1 MHVIT
6 AQETKI
12 RTTERTIKTGGTVI
26 RHVSGFTA
34 SAAKKTRNAVKN
46 FDVQFNGRH
55 DEDDGNNNTS
65 EEKMPELQNVLAE
78 ESRALYSTM
87 SRRQKKRYNK
97 MYQKELS
104 KKQWSSNI
112 IKRNRD
118 FRGRKT
124 EKENILTANSKEIAS
139 KFVSATA
146 NTMANKT
153 VQTAAGTA
161 VKSAGTAVKSA
172 GTAVRTTA
180 GTLSGTATFG
190 VTAAVTAAVDTAKNA
205 AQAAVKVSEK
215 MQQQTAQIQAEQTQ
229 QAKHETVAAASDY
242 SVSRTG
248 ENNNLIMLLMAAVI
262 CLTVILTSLTVTMQ
276 AAVDASGGQGDNNG
290 TVCTQIV
297 EAAQNE
303 LNDADKTVGGYRYK
317 NWYGMDANWCAM
329 FVSYCADKCGF
340 IEKGIMP
347 KTASVAA
354 SKQWYINN
362 NLYHDAASG
371 YVPKAGDIII
381 FGNGMSHTG
390 IVTGYNPETKKLT
403 TIEGNSGRSSTTPYH
418 KGSHVKEHTYSITY
432 SKIAGYGTPQYPQD
446 DTAADAAG
454 QENN

>member
-1 MHVIT
+1 MRVIT
-6 AQETKI
+6 AQESKI
-12 RTTERTIKTGGTVI
+12 RTTERAIKTGGTVI

-34 SAAKKTRNAVKN
+34 SAAKKTGNAVKN

-55 DEDDGNNNTS
+55 DEENRNNNAS
-65 EEKMPELQNVLAE
+65 EEKMPELQSVLAE
-78 ESRALYSTM
+78 ESRALYGTL
-87 SRRQKKRYNK
+87 SRRQKKRYNRL
-97 MYQKELS
+97 YQKELS
-104 KKQWSSNI
+104 KKQWSSDI
-112 IKRNRD
+112 IKRNRNL
-118 FRGRKT
+118 RGNKT
-124 EKENILTANSKEIAS
+124 EKENILTVKSK
-139 KFVSATA
+139 
-146 NTMANKT
+146 TMVNKN

-161 VKSAGTAVKSA
+161 AKSA
-172 GTAVRTTA
+172 GTAVRTTSGA
-180 GTLSGTATFG
+180 LTGTATFG
-190 VTAAVTAAVDTAKNA
+190 VTAAVDTAKNA
-205 AQAAVKVSEK
+205 AQAAVKVSQK
-215 MQQQTAQIQAEQTQ
+215 MQQQTAQTQAEQTQ
-229 QAKHETVAAASDY
+229 QAKHETAAAVSDY
-242 SVSRTG
+242 SVSQAG
-248 ENNNLIMLLMAAVI
+248 ENNNLIMLLMAAII
-262 CLTVILTSLTVTMQ
+262 CITVILTSLTVTMQ

>member
-1 MHVIT
+1 MRVIT
-6 AQETKI
+6 AQESKI

-34 SAAKKTRNAVKN
+34 SAAKKTGNAVKN
-46 FDVQFNGRH
+46 FDVQFNGGY
-55 DEDDGNNNTS
+55 DEENRNNNAS
-65 EEKMPELQNVLAE
+65 EEKMPELQSVLAE
-78 ESRALYSTM
+78 ESRALYGTL

-104 KKQWSSNI
+104 KKQWSSDI
-112 IKRNRD
+112 IKRNRNL
-118 FRGRKT
+118 RGNKT
-124 EKENILTANSKEIAS
+124 EKENILTVNSKS
-139 KFVSATA
+139 MV
-146 NTMANKT
+146 NKN

-161 VKSAGTAVKSA
+161 AKSA
-172 GTAVRTTA
+172 GTAVRTTSGA
-180 GTLSGTATFG
+180 LTGTATFG
-190 VTAAVTAAVDTAKNA
+190 VTAAVTAAVDAAKNA
-205 AQAAVKVSEK
+205 AQAAVKVSQK
-215 MQQQTAQIQAEQTQ
+215 MQQQTVQTQAEQTQ
-229 QAKHETVAAASDY
+229 QAKHETAAAVSDY
-242 SVSRTG
+242 SVSQAG
-248 ENNNLIMLLMAAVI
+248 ENNNSIMLLVAAII
-262 CLTVILTSLTVTMQ
+262 CITVMLTSLTVTMQ

-446 DTAADAAG
+446 DTACG
-454 QENN
+454 RTGK

>member
-1 MHVIT
+1 MRVIT
-6 AQETKI
+6 AQESKI

-34 SAAKKTRNAVKN
+34 SAAKKTGNAVKN
-46 FDVQFNGRH
+46 FDVQFNGGY
-55 DEDDGNNNTS
+55 DEENRNNNAS
-65 EEKMPELQNVLAE
+65 EEKMPELQSVLAE
-78 ESRALYSTM
+78 ESRALYGTL
-87 SRRQKKRYNK
+87 SRRQKKRYNRL
-97 MYQKELS
+97 YQKELS
-104 KKQWSSNI
+104 KKQWSSDI
-112 IKRNRD
+112 IKRNRNL
-118 FRGRKT
+118 RENKT
-124 EKENILTANSKEIAS
+124 EKENILTVKSK
-139 KFVSATA
+139 
-146 NTMANKT
+146 TMVNKN

-161 VKSAGTAVKSA
+161 AKSA
-172 GTAVRTTA
+172 GTAVRTTSGA
-180 GTLSGTATFG
+180 LTGTATFG

-205 AQAAVKVSEK
+205 AQAAVKVSQK
-215 MQQQTAQIQAEQTQ
+215 MQQQTAQTQAEQTQ
-229 QAKHETVAAASDY
+229 QAKHETAAAVSDY
-242 SVSRTG
+242 SVSQAG
-248 ENNNLIMLLMAAVI
+248 ENNNLIMLLMAAII
-262 CLTVILTSLTVTMQ
+262 CITVMLTSLTVTMQ
-276 AAVDASGGQGDNNG
+276 AVVDASGGQGDNNG

>member
-1 MHVIT
+1 MRVIT
-6 AQETKI
+6 AQESKI

-34 SAAKKTRNAVKN
+34 SAAKKTGNAVKN
-46 FDVQFNGRH
+46 FDVQFNGGY
-55 DEDDGNNNTS
+55 DEENRNNNAS
-65 EEKMPELQNVLAE
+65 EEKMPELQSVLAE
-78 ESRALYSTM
+78 ESRALYGTL
-87 SRRQKKRYNK
+87 SRRQKKRYNR

-104 KKQWSSNI
+104 KKQWSSDI
-112 IKRNRD
+112 IKRNRNL
-118 FRGRKT
+118 RGNKT
-124 EKENILTANSKEIAS
+124 EKENILTVKSK
-139 KFVSATA
+139 
-146 NTMANKT
+146 TMVNKN

-161 VKSAGTAVKSA
+161 AKSA
-172 GTAVRTTA
+172 GTAVRTTSGA
-180 GTLSGTATFG
+180 LTGTATFG

-205 AQAAVKVSEK
+205 AQAAVKVSQK
-215 MQQQTAQIQAEQTQ
+215 MQQQTAQTQAEQTQ
-229 QAKHETVAAASDY
+229 QAKHETAAAVSDY
-242 SVSRTG
+242 SVSQAG
-248 ENNNLIMLLMAAVI
+248 ENNNLIMLLMAAII
-262 CLTVILTSLTVTMQ
+262 CITVMLTSLTVIMQ

-446 DTAADAAG
+446 DTAADAAAG

>member
-1 MHVIT
+1 MRVIT
-6 AQETKI
+6 AQESKI

-34 SAAKKTRNAVKN
+34 SAAKKTGNAVKN
-46 FDVQFNGRH
+46 FDVQFNGGY
-55 DEDDGNNNTS
+55 DEENRNNNAS
-65 EEKMPELQNVLAE
+65 EEKMPELQSVLAE
-78 ESRALYSTM
+78 ESRALYGTL

-104 KKQWSSNI
+104 KKQWSSDI
-112 IKRNRD
+112 IKRNRNL
-118 FRGRKT
+118 RGNKT
-124 EKENILTANSKEIAS
+124 EKENILTVKSK
-139 KFVSATA
+139 
-146 NTMANKT
+146 TMVNKN

-161 VKSAGTAVKSA
+161 AKSA
-172 GTAVRTTA
+172 GTAVRTTSGA
-180 GTLSGTATFG
+180 LTGTATFG

-205 AQAAVKVSEK
+205 AQAAVKVSQK
-215 MQQQTAQIQAEQTQ
+215 MQQQTAQTQAEQTQ
-229 QAKHETVAAASDY
+229 QAKHETAAAVSDY
-242 SVSRTG
+242 SVSQAG
-248 ENNNLIMLLMAAVI
+248 ENNNLITLLMAAII
-262 CLTVILTSLTVTMQ
+262 CITVMLTSLTVIMQ

>member
-1 MHVIT
+1 MRVIT
-6 AQETKI
+6 AQESKI

-34 SAAKKTRNAVKN
+34 SAAKKTGNAVKN
-46 FDVQFNGRH
+46 FDVQFNGGY
-55 DEDDGNNNTS
+55 DEENRNNNAS
-65 EEKMPELQNVLAE
+65 EEKMPELQSVLAE
-78 ESRALYSTM
+78 ESRALYGTL

-104 KKQWSSNI
+104 KKQWSSDI
-112 IKRNRD
+112 IKRNRNL
-118 FRGRKT
+118 RGNKT
-124 EKENILTANSKEIAS
+124 EKENILTVKSK
-139 KFVSATA
+139 
-146 NTMANKT
+146 TMVNKN

-161 VKSAGTAVKSA
+161 AKSA
-172 GTAVRTTA
+172 GTAVRTTSGA
-180 GTLSGTATFG
+180 LTGTATFG
-190 VTAAVTAAVDTAKNA
+190 VTAAVDTAKNA
-205 AQAAVKVSEK
+205 AQAAVKVSQK
-215 MQQQTAQIQAEQTQ
+215 MQQQTAQTQAEQTQ
-229 QAKHETVAAASDY
+229 QAKHETAAAVSDY
-242 SVSRTG
+242 SVSQAG
-248 ENNNLIMLLMAAVI
+248 ENNNLIMLLMAAII
-262 CLTVILTSLTVTMQ
+262 CITVMLTSLTVIMQ

-446 DTAADAAG
+446 DTAYRNPARWIF
-454 QENN
+454 

>member
-34 SAAKKTRNAVKN
+34 SAAKKTGNAVKN
-46 FDVQFNGRH
+46 FDVQFNGGY
-55 DEDDGNNNTS
+55 DEENRNNNAS
-65 EEKMPELQNVLAE
+65 EEKMPELQSVLAE
-78 ESRALYSTM
+78 ESRALYGTL
-87 SRRQKKRYNK
+87 SRRQKKRYNRL
-97 MYQKELS
+97 YQKELS
-104 KKQWSSNI
+104 KKQWSSDI
-112 IKRNRD
+112 IKRNRNL
-118 FRGRKT
+118 RGNKT
-124 EKENILTANSKEIAS
+124 EKENILTVKSK
-139 KFVSATA
+139 
-146 NTMANKT
+146 TMVNKN

-161 VKSAGTAVKSA
+161 AKSA
-172 GTAVRTTA
+172 GTAVRTTSGA
-180 GTLSGTATFG
+180 LTGTATFG

-205 AQAAVKVSEK
+205 AQAAVKVSQK
-215 MQQQTAQIQAEQTQ
+215 MQQQTAQTQAEQTQ
-229 QAKHETVAAASDY
+229 QAKHETAAAVSDY
-242 SVSRTG
+242 SVSQAG

-262 CLTVILTSLTVTMQ
+262 CITVMLTSLTVIMQ

>member
-1 MHVIT
+1 MRVIT
-6 AQETKI
+6 AQESKI

-34 SAAKKTRNAVKN
+34 SAAKKTGNAVKN
-46 FDVQFNGRH
+46 FDVQFNGGY
-55 DEDDGNNNTS
+55 DEENRNNNAS
-65 EEKMPELQNVLAE
+65 EEKMPELQSVLAE
-78 ESRALYSTM
+78 ESRALYGTL

-104 KKQWSSNI
+104 KKQWSSDN
-112 IKRNRD
+112 IKRNRNL
-118 FRGRKT
+118 RGNKT
-124 EKENILTANSKEIAS
+124 EKENILTVKSK
-139 KFVSATA
+139 
-146 NTMANKT
+146 TMVNKN

-161 VKSAGTAVKSA
+161 AKSA
-172 GTAVRTTA
+172 GTAVRTTSGA
-180 GTLSGTATFG
+180 LTGTATFG

-205 AQAAVKVSEK
+205 AQAAVKVSQK
-215 MQQQTAQIQAEQTQ
+215 MQQQTAQTQAEQTQ
-229 QAKHETVAAASDY
+229 QAKHETAAAVSDY
-242 SVSRTG
+242 SVSQAG
-248 ENNNLIMLLMAAVI
+248 ENNNLIMLLMAAII
-262 CLTVILTSLTVTMQ
+262 CITVMLTSLTVIMQ

-432 SKIAGYGTPQYPQD
+432 SKIAGYGTPLYPQD

>member
-1 MHVIT
+1 MRVIT
-6 AQETKI
+6 AQESKI

-34 SAAKKTRNAVKN
+34 SAAKKTGNAVKN
-46 FDVQFNGRH
+46 FDVQFNGGY
-55 DEDDGNNNTS
+55 DEENRNNNAS
-65 EEKMPELQNVLAE
+65 EEKMPELQSVLAE
-78 ESRALYSTM
+78 ESRALYGTL

-104 KKQWSSNI
+104 KKQWSSDI
-112 IKRNRD
+112 IKRNRNL
-118 FRGRKT
+118 RGNKT
-124 EKENILTANSKEIAS
+124 EKENILTVKSK
-139 KFVSATA
+139 
-146 NTMANKT
+146 TMVNKT

-161 VKSAGTAVKSA
+161 AKSA
-172 GTAVRTTA
+172 GTAVRTTSGA
-180 GTLSGTATFG
+180 LTGTATFG

-205 AQAAVKVSEK
+205 AQAAVKVSQK
-215 MQQQTAQIQAEQTQ
+215 MQQQTAQTQ
-229 QAKHETVAAASDY
+229 QAKHETAAAVSDY
-242 SVSRTG
+242 SVSQAG

-303 LNDADKTVGGYRYK
+303 LSDADKTVGGYRYK

-446 DTAADAAG
+446 DTAAGSAG

>member
-1 MHVIT
+1 MRVIT
-6 AQETKI
+6 AQESKI

-34 SAAKKTRNAVKN
+34 SAAKKTGNAVKN
-46 FDVQFNGRH
+46 FDVQFNGGY
-55 DEDDGNNNTS
+55 DEENRNNNAS
-65 EEKMPELQNVLAE
+65 EEKMPELQSVLAE
-78 ESRALYSTM
+78 ESRALYGTL

-104 KKQWSSNI
+104 KKQWSSDI
-112 IKRNRD
+112 IKRNRNL
-118 FRGRKT
+118 RGNKT
-124 EKENILTANSKEIAS
+124 EKENILTVKSK
-139 KFVSATA
+139 
-146 NTMANKT
+146 TMVNKN

-161 VKSAGTAVKSA
+161 AKSAD
-172 GTAVRTTA
+172 TAVRTTSGA
-180 GTLSGTATFG
+180 LTGTATFG

-205 AQAAVKVSEK
+205 AQAAVKVSQK
-215 MQQQTAQIQAEQTQ
+215 MQQQTAQTQAEQTQ
-229 QAKHETVAAASDY
+229 QAKHETAAAVSDY
-242 SVSRTG
+242 SVSQAG
-248 ENNNLIMLLMAAVI
+248 ENNNLIMLLMAAII
-262 CLTVILTSLTVTMQ
+262 CITVMLTSLTVIMQ

>member
-1 MHVIT
+1 MRVIT
-6 AQETKI
+6 AQESKI

-34 SAAKKTRNAVKN
+34 SAAKKTGNAVKN
-46 FDVQFNGRH
+46 FDVQFNGGY
-55 DEDDGNNNTS
+55 DEENRNNNAS
-65 EEKMPELQNVLAE
+65 EEKMPELQSVLAE
-78 ESRALYSTM
+78 ESRALYGTL

-104 KKQWSSNI
+104 KKQWSSDI
-112 IKRNRD
+112 IKRNRNL
-118 FRGRKT
+118 RGNKT
-124 EKENILTANSKEIAS
+124 EKENILTVNSKS
-139 KFVSATA
+139 MV
-146 NTMANKT
+146 NKN

-161 VKSAGTAVKSA
+161 AKSA
-172 GTAVRTTA
+172 GTAVRTTSGA
-180 GTLSGTATFG
+180 LTGTATFG
-190 VTAAVTAAVDTAKNA
+190 VTAAVTAAVDAAKNA
-205 AQAAVKVSEK
+205 AQAAVKVSQK
-215 MQQQTAQIQAEQTQ
+215 MQQQTVQTQAEQTQ
-229 QAKHETVAAASDY
+229 QAKHETAAAVSDY
-242 SVSRTG
+242 SVSQAG
-248 ENNNLIMLLMAAVI
+248 ENNNSIMLLVAAII
-262 CLTVILTSLTVTMQ
+262 CITVMLTSLTVTMQ

-354 SKQWYINN
+354 SRQWYINN

>member
-1 MHVIT
+1 MRVIT
-6 AQETKI
+6 AQESKI

-34 SAAKKTRNAVKN
+34 SAAKKTGNAVKN
-46 FDVQFNGRH
+46 FDVQFNGGY
-55 DEDDGNNNTS
+55 DEENRNNNAS
-65 EEKMPELQNVLAE
+65 EEKMPELQSVLAE
-78 ESRALYSTM
+78 ESRALYGTL

-104 KKQWSSNI
+104 KKQWSSDI
-112 IKRNRD
+112 IKRNRNL
-118 FRGRKT
+118 RGNKT
-124 EKENILTANSKEIAS
+124 EKENILTVKSK
-139 KFVSATA
+139 
-146 NTMANKT
+146 TMVNKN

-161 VKSAGTAVKSA
+161 AKSA
-172 GTAVRTTA
+172 GTAVRTTSGA
-180 GTLSGTATFG
+180 LTGTATFG

-205 AQAAVKVSEK
+205 AQAAVKVSQK
-215 MQQQTAQIQAEQTQ
+215 MQQQTAQTQAEQTQ
-229 QAKHETVAAASDY
+229 QAKHETAAAVSDY
-242 SVSRTG
+242 SVSQAG
-248 ENNNLIMLLMAAVI
+248 ENNNLIMLLMAAII
-262 CLTVILTSLTVTMQ
+262 CITVMLTSLTVTMQ

-290 TVCTQIV
+290 TVCKQIV

-446 DTAADAAG
+446 DTAAGAA
-454 QENN
+454 

>member
-1 MHVIT
+1 MRVIT
-6 AQETKI
+6 AQESKI

-34 SAAKKTRNAVKN
+34 SAAKKTGNAVKN
-46 FDVQFNGRH
+46 FDVQFNGGY
-55 DEDDGNNNTS
+55 DEENRNNNAS
-65 EEKMPELQNVLAE
+65 EEKMPELQSVLAE
-78 ESRALYSTM
+78 ESRALYGTL

-104 KKQWSSNI
+104 KKQWSSDI
-112 IKRNRD
+112 IKRNRNL
-118 FRGRKT
+118 RGNKT
-124 EKENILTANSKEIAS
+124 EKENILTVKSK
-139 KFVSATA
+139 
-146 NTMANKT
+146 TMVNKN

-161 VKSAGTAVKSA
+161 AKSA
-172 GTAVRTTA
+172 GTAVRTTSGA
-180 GTLSGTATFG
+180 LTGTATFG

-205 AQAAVKVSEK
+205 AQAAVKVSQK
-215 MQQQTAQIQAEQTQ
+215 MQQQTAQTQAEQTQ
-229 QAKHETVAAASDY
+229 QAKHETAAAVSDY
-242 SVSRTG
+242 SVSQAG
-248 ENNNLIMLLMAAVI
+248 ENNNLIMLLMAAII
-262 CLTVILTSLTVTMQ
+262 CITVMLTSLTVIMQ

-297 EAAQNE
+297 EAAQNG

>member
-1 MHVIT
+1 MRVIT
-6 AQETKI
+6 AQESKI
-12 RTTERTIKTGGTVI
+12 RTTERAIKTGGTVI

-34 SAAKKTRNAVKN
+34 SAAKKTGNAVKN
-46 FDVQFNGRH
+46 FDVQFNGGY
-55 DEDDGNNNTS
+55 DEDNGNNNAS
-65 EEKMPELQNVLAE
+65 EEKMPELQSVLAE
-78 ESRALYSTM
+78 ESRALYGTL
-87 SRRQKKRYNK
+87 SRRQKKRYNRL
-97 MYQKELS
+97 YQKELS
-104 KKQWSSNI
+104 KKQWSSDI
-112 IKRNRD
+112 IKRNRNL
-118 FRGRKT
+118 RGNKT
-124 EKENILTANSKEIAS
+124 EKENILTVKSK
-139 KFVSATA
+139 
-146 NTMANKT
+146 TMVNKN

-161 VKSAGTAVKSA
+161 AKSAD
-172 GTAVRTTA
+172 TAVRTTSGA
-180 GTLSGTATFG
+180 LTGTATFG

-205 AQAAVKVSEK
+205 AQAAVKVSQK
-215 MQQQTAQIQAEQTQ
+215 MQQQTAQTQAEQTQ
-229 QAKHETVAAASDY
+229 QAKHETAAAVSDY
-242 SVSRTG
+242 SVSQAG
-248 ENNNLIMLLMAAVI
+248 ENNNLIMLLMAAII
-262 CLTVILTSLTVTMQ
+262 CITVMLTSLTVTMQ

>member
-1 MHVIT
+1 MRVIT
-6 AQETKI
+6 AQESKI

-34 SAAKKTRNAVKN
+34 SAAKKTGNAVKN
-46 FDVQFNGRH
+46 FDVQFNGGY
-55 DEDDGNNNTS
+55 DEENRNNNAS
-65 EEKMPELQNVLAE
+65 EEKMPELQSVLAE
-78 ESRALYSTM
+78 ESRALYGTL

-104 KKQWSSNI
+104 KKQWSSDI
-112 IKRNRD
+112 IKRNRNL
-118 FRGRKT
+118 RGNKT
-124 EKENILTANSKEIAS
+124 EKENILTVKSK
-139 KFVSATA
+139 
-146 NTMANKT
+146 TMVNKN

-161 VKSAGTAVKSA
+161 AKSA
-172 GTAVRTTA
+172 GTAVRTTSGA
-180 GTLSGTATFG
+180 LTGTATFG
-190 VTAAVTAAVDTAKNA
+190 VTAAVDTAKNA
-205 AQAAVKVSEK
+205 AQAAVKVSQK

-229 QAKHETVAAASDY
+229 QAKHETAAAVSDY
-242 SVSRTG
+242 SVSQAG
-248 ENNNLIMLLMAAVI
+248 ENNNLIMLLMAAII
-262 CLTVILTSLTVTMQ
+262 CITVMLTSLTVIMQ

>member
-1 MHVIT
+1 MRVIT
-6 AQETKI
+6 AQESKI

-34 SAAKKTRNAVKN
+34 SAAKKTGNAVKN
-46 FDVQFNGRH
+46 FDVQFNGGY
-55 DEDDGNNNTS
+55 DEENRNNNAS
-65 EEKMPELQNVLAE
+65 EEKMPELQSVLAE
-78 ESRALYSTM
+78 ESRALYGTL

-104 KKQWSSNI
+104 KKQWSSDI
-112 IKRNRD
+112 IKRNRNL
-118 FRGRKT
+118 RGNKT
-124 EKENILTANSKEIAS
+124 EKENILTVKSK
-139 KFVSATA
+139 
-146 NTMANKT
+146 TMVNKN

-161 VKSAGTAVKSA
+161 AKSA
-172 GTAVRTTA
+172 GTAVRTTSGA
-180 GTLSGTATFG
+180 LSGTATFG
-190 VTAAVTAAVDTAKNA
+190 VTAAVDTAKNA
-205 AQAAVKVSEK
+205 AQAAVKVSQK
-215 MQQQTAQIQAEQTQ
+215 MQQQTAQTQAEQTQ
-229 QAKHETVAAASDY
+229 QAKHETAAAVSDY
-242 SVSRTG
+242 SVSQAG
-248 ENNNLIMLLMAAVI
+248 ENNNLIMLLMAAII
-262 CLTVILTSLTVTMQ
+262 CITVMLTSLTVIMQ

>member
-46 FDVQFNGRH
+46 FDVQFNGGY
-55 DEDDGNNNTS
+55 DEENRNNNAS
-65 EEKMPELQNVLAE
+65 EEKMPELQSVLAE
-78 ESRALYSTM
+78 ESRALYGTL
-87 SRRQKKRYNK
+87 SRRQKKRYNR

-104 KKQWSSNI
+104 KKQWTSNI
-112 IKRNRD
+112 IKRNRNL
-118 FRGRKT
+118 RGHKT
-124 EKENILTANSKEIAS
+124 EKENILTVNSK
-139 KFVSATA
+139 
-146 NTMANKT
+146 TMVNKN
-153 VQTAAGTA
+153 VQTAVGTA
-161 VKSAGTAVKSA
+161 AKSA
-172 GTAVRTTA
+172 GTAVRTTSGA
-180 GTLSGTATFG
+180 LTGTATFG

-205 AQAAVKVSEK
+205 AQAAVKVSQK
-215 MQQQTAQIQAEQTQ
+215 MQQQTVQTQAEQTQ
-229 QAKHETVAAASDY
+229 QAKHETAAAVSDY
-242 SVSRTG
+242 SVSQAG
-248 ENNNLIMLLMAAVI
+248 ENNNLIMLLMAAII
-262 CLTVILTSLTVTMQ
+262 CITVMLTSLTVIMQ

-446 DTAADAAG
+446 DTAG
-454 QENN
+454 CGRTGK

>member
-1 MHVIT
+1 MRVIT
-6 AQETKI
+6 AQESKI

-34 SAAKKTRNAVKN
+34 SAAKKTGNAVKN
-46 FDVQFNGRH
+46 FDVQFNGGY
-55 DEDDGNNNTS
+55 DEENRNNNAS
-65 EEKMPELQNVLAE
+65 EEKMPELQSVLAE
-78 ESRALYSTM
+78 ESRALYGTL

-104 KKQWSSNI
+104 KKQWSSDI
-112 IKRNRD
+112 IKRNRNL
-118 FRGRKT
+118 RGNKT
-124 EKENILTANSKEIAS
+124 EKENILTVNSK
-139 KFVSATA
+139 
-146 NTMANKT
+146 TMVNKN

-161 VKSAGTAVKSA
+161 AKSA
-172 GTAVRTTA
+172 GTAVRTTSGA
-180 GTLSGTATFG
+180 LTGTATFG
-190 VTAAVTAAVDTAKNA
+190 VTAAVTAAVDAAKNA
-205 AQAAVKVSEK
+205 AQAAVKVSQK
-215 MQQQTAQIQAEQTQ
+215 MQQQTVQTQAEQTQ
-229 QAKHETVAAASDY
+229 QAKHETAAAVSDY
-242 SVSRTG
+242 SVSQAG
-248 ENNNLIMLLMAAVI
+248 ENNNLIMLLVAAII
-262 CLTVILTSLTVTMQ
+262 CITVMLTSLTVIMQ

-446 DTAADAAG
+446 DTAAGAAG

>member
-46 FDVQFNGRH
+46 FDVQFNGGY
-55 DEDDGNNNTS
+55 DEENRNNNAS
-65 EEKMPELQNVLAE
+65 EEKMPELQSVLAE
-78 ESRALYSTM
+78 ESRALYGTL
-87 SRRQKKRYNK
+87 SRRQKKRYNR

-104 KKQWSSNI
+104 KKQWTSNI
-112 IKRNRD
+112 IKRNRNL
-118 FRGRKT
+118 RGHKT
-124 EKENILTANSKEIAS
+124 EKENILTVNSK
-139 KFVSATA
+139 
-146 NTMANKT
+146 TMVNKN
-153 VQTAAGTA
+153 VQTAVGTA
-161 VKSAGTAVKSA
+161 AKSA
-172 GTAVRTTA
+172 GTAVRTTSGA
-180 GTLSGTATFG
+180 LTGTATFG

-205 AQAAVKVSEK
+205 AQAAVKVSQK

-229 QAKHETVAAASDY
+229 QAKHETAAAVSDY
-242 SVSRTG
+242 SVSQAG
-248 ENNNLIMLLMAAVI
+248 ENNNLIMLLMAAII
-262 CLTVILTSLTVTMQ
+262 CITVMLTSLTVIMQ

-446 DTAADAAG
+446 DTAADPARWIF
-454 QENN
+454 

>member
-1 MHVIT
+1 MRVIT

-34 SAAKKTRNAVKN
+34 SAAKKTGNAVKN
-46 FDVQFNGRH
+46 FDVQFNGGY
-55 DEDDGNNNTS
+55 DEENRNNNAS
-65 EEKMPELQNVLAE
+65 EEKMPELQSVLAE
-78 ESRALYSTM
+78 ESRALYGTL

-104 KKQWSSNI
+104 KKQWSSDI
-112 IKRNRD
+112 IKRNRNL
-118 FRGRKT
+118 RGNKT
-124 EKENILTANSKEIAS
+124 EKENILTVKSK
-139 KFVSATA
+139 
-146 NTMANKT
+146 TMVNKN

-161 VKSAGTAVKSA
+161 AKSA
-172 GTAVRTTA
+172 GTAVRTTSGA
-180 GTLSGTATFG
+180 LTGTATFG
-190 VTAAVTAAVDTAKNA
+190 VTAAVDTAKNA
-205 AQAAVKVSEK
+205 AQAAVKVSQK
-215 MQQQTAQIQAEQTQ
+215 MQQQTAQTQAEQTQ
-229 QAKHETVAAASDY
+229 QAKHETAAAVSDY
-242 SVSRTG
+242 SVSQAG
-248 ENNNLIMLLMAAVI
+248 ENNNLIMLLMAAII
-262 CLTVILTSLTVTMQ
+262 CITVMLTSLTVIMQ

>member
-1 MHVIT
+1 MRVIT
-6 AQETKI
+6 AQESKI

-34 SAAKKTRNAVKN
+34 SAAKKTGNAVKN
-46 FDVQFNGRH
+46 FDVQFNGGY
-55 DEDDGNNNTS
+55 DEENRNNNAS
-65 EEKMPELQNVLAE
+65 EEKMPELQSVLAE
-78 ESRALYSTM
+78 ESRALYGTL

-104 KKQWSSNI
+104 KKQWSSDI
-112 IKRNRD
+112 IKRNRNL
-118 FRGRKT
+118 RGNKT
-124 EKENILTANSKEIAS
+124 EKENILTVNSKS
-139 KFVSATA
+139 MV
-146 NTMANKT
+146 NKN

-161 VKSAGTAVKSA
+161 AKSA
-172 GTAVRTTA
+172 GTAVRTTSGA
-180 GTLSGTATFG
+180 LTGTATFG
-190 VTAAVTAAVDTAKNA
+190 VTAAVDAAKNA
-205 AQAAVKVSEK
+205 AQAAVKVSQK
-215 MQQQTAQIQAEQTQ
+215 MQQQTVQTQAEQTQ
-229 QAKHETVAAASDY
+229 QAKHETAAAVSDY
-242 SVSRTG
+242 SVSQAG
-248 ENNNLIMLLMAAVI
+248 ENNNSIMLLVAAII
-262 CLTVILTSLTVTMQ
+262 CITVMLTSLTVIMQ

-446 DTAADAAG
+446 DTDAAG

>member
-34 SAAKKTRNAVKN
+34 SAAKKTGNAVKN
-46 FDVQFNGRH
+46 FDVQFNGGY
-55 DEDDGNNNTS
+55 DEEKRNNNAS
-65 EEKMPELQNVLAE
+65 EEKMPELQSVLAE
-78 ESRALYSTM
+78 ESRALYGTL

-104 KKQWSSNI
+104 KKQWSSDI
-112 IKRNRD
+112 IKRNRNL
-118 FRGRKT
+118 RGNKT
-124 EKENILTANSKEIAS
+124 EKENILTVNSK
-139 KFVSATA
+139 
-146 NTMANKT
+146 TMVNKN

-161 VKSAGTAVKSA
+161 AKSA
-172 GTAVRTTA
+172 GTAVRTTSGA
-180 GTLSGTATFG
+180 LTGTATFG
-190 VTAAVTAAVDTAKNA
+190 VTAAVTAAVDAAKNA
-205 AQAAVKVSEK
+205 AQAAVKVSQK
-215 MQQQTAQIQAEQTQ
+215 MQQQTAQTQAERTQ
-229 QAKHETVAAASDY
+229 QAKHENAAAVSDY
-242 SVSRTG
+242 SVSQAG
-248 ENNNLIMLLMAAVI
+248 ENNNLIMLLVAAII
-262 CLTVILTSLTVTMQ
+262 CITVMLTSLTVIMQ

-446 DTAADAAG
+446 DTAG

>member
-1 MHVIT
+1 MRVIT
-6 AQETKI
+6 AQESKI

-34 SAAKKTRNAVKN
+34 SAAKKTGNAVKN
-46 FDVQFNGRH
+46 FDVQFNGGY
-55 DEDDGNNNTS
+55 DEENRNNNAS
-65 EEKMPELQNVLAE
+65 EEKMPELQSVLAE
-78 ESRALYSTM
+78 ESRALYGTL

-104 KKQWSSNI
+104 KKQWSSDI
-112 IKRNRD
+112 IKRNRNL
-118 FRGRKT
+118 RGNKT
-124 EKENILTANSKEIAS
+124 EKENILTVNSKS
-139 KFVSATA
+139 MV
-146 NTMANKT
+146 NKN

-161 VKSAGTAVKSA
+161 AKSA
-172 GTAVRTTA
+172 GTAVRTTSGA
-180 GTLSGTATFG
+180 LTGTATFG
-190 VTAAVTAAVDTAKNA
+190 VTAAVTAAVDAAKNA
-205 AQAAVKVSEK
+205 AQAAVKVSQK
-215 MQQQTAQIQAEQTQ
+215 MQQQTVQTQAEQTQ
-229 QAKHETVAAASDY
+229 QAKHETAAAVSDY
-242 SVSRTG
+242 SVSQAG
-248 ENNNLIMLLMAAVI
+248 ENNNSIMLLVAAII
-262 CLTVILTSLTVTMQ
+262 CITVMLTSLTVTMQ

-347 KTASVAA
+347 KTASVAV

>member
-1 MHVIT
+1 MRVIT
-6 AQETKI
+6 AQESKI

-34 SAAKKTRNAVKN
+34 SAAKKTGNAVKN
-46 FDVQFNGRH
+46 FDVQFNGGY
-55 DEDDGNNNTS
+55 DEENRNNNAS
-65 EEKMPELQNVLAE
+65 EEKMPELQSVLAE
-78 ESRALYSTM
+78 ESRALYGTL

-104 KKQWSSNI
+104 KKQWSSDI
-112 IKRNRD
+112 IKRNRNL
-118 FRGRKT
+118 RGNKT
-124 EKENILTANSKEIAS
+124 EKENILTVKSK
-139 KFVSATA
+139 
-146 NTMANKT
+146 TMVNKN

-161 VKSAGTAVKSA
+161 AKSA
-172 GTAVRTTA
+172 GTAVRTTSGA
-180 GTLSGTATFG
+180 LTGTATFG

-205 AQAAVKVSEK
+205 AQAAVKVSQK
-215 MQQQTAQIQAEQTQ
+215 MQQQTAQTQAEQTQ
-229 QAKHETVAAASDY
+229 QAKHETAAAVSDY
-242 SVSRTG
+242 SVSQAG
-248 ENNNLIMLLMAAVI
+248 ENNNFIMLLMGAII
-262 CLTVILTSLTVTMQ
+262 CITVMLTSLTVIMQ

-432 SKIAGYGTPQYPQD
+432 SKIAGYGTPQYPKD

>member
-34 SAAKKTRNAVKN
+34 SAAKKTGNAVKN
-46 FDVQFNGRH
+46 FDVQFNGGY
-55 DEDDGNNNTS
+55 DEEKRNNNAS
-65 EEKMPELQNVLAE
+65 EEKMPELQSVLAE
-78 ESRALYSTM
+78 ESRALYGTL

-104 KKQWSSNI
+104 KKQWSSDI
-112 IKRNRD
+112 IKRNRNL
-118 FRGRKT
+118 RGNKT
-124 EKENILTANSKEIAS
+124 EKENILTVNSK
-139 KFVSATA
+139 
-146 NTMANKT
+146 TMVNKN

-161 VKSAGTAVKSA
+161 AKSA
-172 GTAVRTTA
+172 GTAVRTTSGA
-180 GTLSGTATFG
+180 LTGTATFG
-190 VTAAVTAAVDTAKNA
+190 VTAAVTAAVDAAKNA
-205 AQAAVKVSEK
+205 AQAAVKVSQK
-215 MQQQTAQIQAEQTQ
+215 MQQQTAQTQAERTQ
-229 QAKHETVAAASDY
+229 QAKHETAAAVSDY
-242 SVSRTG
+242 SVSQAG
-248 ENNNLIMLLMAAVI
+248 ENNNLIMLLVAAII
-262 CLTVILTSLTVTMQ
+262 CITVMLTSLTVTMQ
-276 AAVDASGGQGDNNG
+276 AVVDASGGQGDNNG

>member
-1 MHVIT
+1 MRVIT
-6 AQETKI
+6 AQESKI

-34 SAAKKTRNAVKN
+34 SAAKKTGNAVKN
-46 FDVQFNGRH
+46 FDVQFNGGY
-55 DEDDGNNNTS
+55 DEENRNNNAS
-65 EEKMPELQNVLAE
+65 EEKMPELQSVLAE
-78 ESRALYSTM
+78 ESRALYGTL

-104 KKQWSSNI
+104 KKQWSSDI
-112 IKRNRD
+112 IKRNRNL
-118 FRGRKT
+118 RGNKT
-124 EKENILTANSKEIAS
+124 EKENILTVNSKS
-139 KFVSATA
+139 MV
-146 NTMANKT
+146 NKN

-161 VKSAGTAVKSA
+161 AKSA
-172 GTAVRTTA
+172 GTAVRTTSGA
-180 GTLSGTATFG
+180 LTGTATFG
-190 VTAAVTAAVDTAKNA
+190 VTAAVTAAVDAAKNA
-205 AQAAVKVSEK
+205 AQAAVKVSQK
-215 MQQQTAQIQAEQTQ
+215 MQQQTVQTQAEQTQ
-229 QAKHETVAAASDY
+229 QAKHETAAAVSDY
-242 SVSRTG
+242 SVSQAG
-248 ENNNLIMLLMAAVI
+248 ENNNLIMLLVAAII
-262 CLTVILTSLTVTMQ
+262 CITVMLTSLTVTMQ

-446 DTAADAAG
+446 DTADTAAG

>member
-1 MHVIT
+1 MRVIT
-6 AQETKI
+6 AQESKI

-34 SAAKKTRNAVKN
+34 SAAKKTGNAVKN
-46 FDVQFNGRH
+46 FDVQFNGGY
-55 DEDDGNNNTS
+55 DEENRNNNAS
-65 EEKMPELQNVLAE
+65 EEKMPELQSVLAE
-78 ESRALYSTM
+78 ESRALYGTL

-104 KKQWSSNI
+104 KKQWSSDI
-112 IKRNRD
+112 IKRNRNL
-118 FRGRKT
+118 RGNKT
-124 EKENILTANSKEIAS
+124 EKENILTVNSKS
-139 KFVSATA
+139 MV
-146 NTMANKT
+146 NKN

-161 VKSAGTAVKSA
+161 AKSA
-172 GTAVRTTA
+172 GTAVRTTSGA
-180 GTLSGTATFG
+180 LTGTATFG
-190 VTAAVTAAVDTAKNA
+190 VTAAVTAAVDAAKNA
-205 AQAAVKVSEK
+205 AQAAVKVSQK
-215 MQQQTAQIQAEQTQ
+215 MQQQTVQTQAEQTQ
-229 QAKHETVAAASDY
+229 QAKHETAAAVSDY
-242 SVSRTG
+242 SVSQAG
-248 ENNNLIMLLMAAVI
+248 ENNNSIMLLVAAII
-262 CLTVILTSLTVTMQ
+262 CITVMLTSLTVTMQ

-329 FVSYCADKCGF
+329 FVSYCANKCGF

>member
-1 MHVIT
+1 MRVIT
-6 AQETKI
+6 AQESKI
-12 RTTERTIKTGGTVI
+12 RTTERAIKTGGTVI

-34 SAAKKTRNAVKN
+34 SAAKKTGNAVKN
-46 FDVQFNGRH
+46 FDVQFNGGY
-55 DEDDGNNNTS
+55 DEDNGNNNAS
-65 EEKMPELQNVLAE
+65 EEKMPELQSVLAE
-78 ESRALYSTM
+78 ESRALYGTL
-87 SRRQKKRYNK
+87 SRRQKKRYNRL
-97 MYQKELS
+97 YQKELS
-104 KKQWSSNI
+104 KKQWSSDI
-112 IKRNRD
+112 IKRNRNL
-118 FRGRKT
+118 RGNKT
-124 EKENILTANSKEIAS
+124 EKENILTVKSK
-139 KFVSATA
+139 
-146 NTMANKT
+146 TMVNKN
-153 VQTAAGTA
+153 VQTATGTA
-161 VKSAGTAVKSA
+161 AKSA
-172 GTAVRTTA
+172 GTAVRTTSGA
-180 GTLSGTATFG
+180 LTGTATFG

-205 AQAAVKVSEK
+205 AQAAVKVSQK
-215 MQQQTAQIQAEQTQ
+215 MQQQTAQTQAEQTQ
-229 QAKHETVAAASDY
+229 QAKHETAAAVSDY
-242 SVSRTG
+242 SVSQAG
-248 ENNNLIMLLMAAVI
+248 ENNNLIMLLMAAII
-262 CLTVILTSLTVTMQ
+262 CITVMLTSLTVTMQ

>member
-1 MHVIT
+1 MRVIT
-6 AQETKI
+6 AQESKI

-34 SAAKKTRNAVKN
+34 SAAKKTENAVKN
-46 FDVQFNGRH
+46 FDVQFNGGY
-55 DEDDGNNNTS
+55 DEENRNNNAS
-65 EEKMPELQNVLAE
+65 EEKMPELQSVLAE
-78 ESRALYSTM
+78 ESRALYGTL

-104 KKQWSSNI
+104 KKQWSSDI
-112 IKRNRD
+112 IKRNRNL
-118 FRGRKT
+118 RGNKT
-124 EKENILTANSKEIAS
+124 EKENILTVKSK
-139 KFVSATA
+139 
-146 NTMANKT
+146 TMVNKN

-161 VKSAGTAVKSA
+161 AKSA
-172 GTAVRTTA
+172 GTAVRTTSGA
-180 GTLSGTATFG
+180 LTGTATFG

-205 AQAAVKVSEK
+205 AQAAVKVSQK
-215 MQQQTAQIQAEQTQ
+215 MQQQTAQTQAEQTQ
-229 QAKHETVAAASDY
+229 QAKHETAAAVSDY
-242 SVSRTG
+242 SVSQAG
-248 ENNNLIMLLMAAVI
+248 ENNNLIMLLMAAII
-262 CLTVILTSLTVTMQ
+262 CITVMLTSLTVIMQ

-446 DTAADAAG
+446 DTAADVAG

>member
-1 MHVIT
+1 MRVIT

-34 SAAKKTRNAVKN
+34 SAAKKTGNAVKN
-46 FDVQFNGRH
+46 FDVQFNGRY
-55 DEDDGNNNTS
+55 DEEDRNNNAS

-78 ESRALYSTM
+78 ESRALYGTL
-87 SRRQKKRYNK
+87 SRRQKKRYNR

-112 IKRNRD
+112 IKRNRNL
-118 FRGRKT
+118 RGNKT
-124 EKENILTANSKEIAS
+124 EKENILTVNSKS
-139 KFVSATA
+139 MV
-146 NTMANKT
+146 NKN

-161 VKSAGTAVKSA
+161 AKSA
-172 GTAVRTTA
+172 GTAVRTTSGA
-180 GTLSGTATFG
+180 LTGTATFG
-190 VTAAVTAAVDTAKNA
+190 VTAAVDAAKNA
-205 AQAAVKVSEK
+205 AQAAVKVSQK
-215 MQQQTAQIQAEQTQ
+215 MQQQTVQTQAEQTQ
-229 QAKHETVAAASDY
+229 QAKHETAAAVSDY
-242 SVSRTG
+242 SVSQAG
-248 ENNNLIMLLMAAVI
+248 ENNNLILILVAAII
-262 CLTVILTSLTVTMQ
+262 CITVMLTSLTVTMQ

>member
-1 MHVIT
+1 MRVIT
-6 AQETKI
+6 AQESKI

-34 SAAKKTRNAVKN
+34 SAAKKTGNAVKN
-46 FDVQFNGRH
+46 FDVQFNGGY
-55 DEDDGNNNTS
+55 DEENRNNNAS
-65 EEKMPELQNVLAE
+65 EEKMPELQSVLAE
-78 ESRALYSTM
+78 ESRALYGTL

-104 KKQWSSNI
+104 KKQWSSDI
-112 IKRNRD
+112 IKRNRNL
-118 FRGRKT
+118 RGNKT
-124 EKENILTANSKEIAS
+124 EKEYILTVKSK
-139 KFVSATA
+139 
-146 NTMANKT
+146 TMVNKN

-161 VKSAGTAVKSA
+161 AKSA
-172 GTAVRTTA
+172 GTAVRTTSGA
-180 GTLSGTATFG
+180 LTGTATFG

-205 AQAAVKVSEK
+205 AQAAVKVSQK
-215 MQQQTAQIQAEQTQ
+215 MQQQTAQTQAEQTQ
-229 QAKHETVAAASDY
+229 QAKHETAAAVSDY
-242 SVSRTG
+242 SVSQAG
-248 ENNNLIMLLMAAVI
+248 ENNNLIMLLMAAII
-262 CLTVILTSLTVTMQ
+262 CITVMLTSLTVIMQ

>member
-1 MHVIT
+1 MRVIT
-6 AQETKI
+6 AQESKI

-34 SAAKKTRNAVKN
+34 SAAKKTGNAVKN
-46 FDVQFNGRH
+46 FDVQFNGGY
-55 DEDDGNNNTS
+55 DEENRNNNAS
-65 EEKMPELQNVLAE
+65 EEKMPELQSVLAE
-78 ESRALYSTM
+78 ESRALYGTL

-104 KKQWSSNI
+104 KKQWSSDI
-112 IKRNRD
+112 IKRNRNL
-118 FRGRKT
+118 RGNKT
-124 EKENILTANSKEIAS
+124 EKENILTVKSK
-139 KFVSATA
+139 
-146 NTMANKT
+146 TMVNKN

-161 VKSAGTAVKSA
+161 AKSA
-172 GTAVRTTA
+172 GTAVRTTSGA
-180 GTLSGTATFG
+180 LTGTATFG
-190 VTAAVTAAVDTAKNA
+190 VTAAVTAAVDAAKNA
-205 AQAAVKVSEK
+205 AQAAVKVSQK
-215 MQQQTAQIQAEQTQ
+215 MQQQTVQTQAEQTQ
-229 QAKHETVAAASDY
+229 QAKHETAAAVSDY
-242 SVSRTG
+242 SVSQAG
-248 ENNNLIMLLMAAVI
+248 ENNNSIMLLVAAII
-262 CLTVILTSLTVTMQ
+262 CITVMLTSLTVTMQ

-432 SKIAGYGTPQYPQD
+432 SKIVGYGTPQYPQD

>member
-1 MHVIT
+1 MRVIT
-6 AQETKI
+6 AQESKI

-34 SAAKKTRNAVKN
+34 SAAKKTGNAVKN
-46 FDVQFNGRH
+46 FDVQFNGGY
-55 DEDDGNNNTS
+55 DEENRNNNAS

-78 ESRALYSTM
+78 ESRALYGTL
-87 SRRQKKRYNK
+87 SRRQKKRYNRL
-97 MYQKELS
+97 YQKELS
-104 KKQWSSNI
+104 KKQWSSDI
-112 IKRNRD
+112 IKRNRNL
-118 FRGRKT
+118 RGNKT
-124 EKENILTANSKEIAS
+124 EKENIWTVKSK
-139 KFVSATA
+139 
-146 NTMANKT
+146 TMVNKN

-161 VKSAGTAVKSA
+161 AKSA
-172 GTAVRTTA
+172 GTAVRTTSGA
-180 GTLSGTATFG
+180 LTGTATFG

-205 AQAAVKVSEK
+205 AQAAVKVSQK
-215 MQQQTAQIQAEQTQ
+215 MQQQTAQTQAEQTQ
-229 QAKHETVAAASDY
+229 QAKHETAAAVSDY
-242 SVSRTG
+242 SVSQAG
-248 ENNNLIMLLMAAVI
+248 ENNNLIMLLMAAII
-262 CLTVILTSLTVTMQ
+262 CITVMLTSLTVTMQ
-276 AAVDASGGQGDNNG
+276 AVVDASGGQGDNNG

-446 DTAADAAG
+446 DTAAGAAG

>member
-1 MHVIT
+1 MRVIT
-6 AQETKI
+6 AQESKI

-34 SAAKKTRNAVKN
+34 SAAKKTGNAVKN
-46 FDVQFNGRH
+46 FDVQFNGGY
-55 DEDDGNNNTS
+55 DEENRNNNAS
-65 EEKMPELQNVLAE
+65 EEKMPELQSVLAE
-78 ESRALYSTM
+78 ESRALYGTL

-104 KKQWSSNI
+104 KKQWSSDI
-112 IKRNRD
+112 IKRNRNL
-118 FRGRKT
+118 RGNKT
-124 EKENILTANSKEIAS
+124 EKENILTVKSK
-139 KFVSATA
+139 
-146 NTMANKT
+146 TMVNKN

-161 VKSAGTAVKSA
+161 AKSA
-172 GTAVRTTA
+172 GTAVRTTSGA
-180 GTLSGTATFG
+180 LTGTATFG

-205 AQAAVKVSEK
+205 AQAAVKVSQK
-215 MQQQTAQIQAEQTQ
+215 MQQQTAQTQAEQTQ
-229 QAKHETVAAASDY
+229 QAKHETAAAVSDY
-242 SVSRTG
+242 SVSQAG
-248 ENNNLIMLLMAAVI
+248 ENNNLILILVAAII
-262 CLTVILTSLTVTMQ
+262 CITVMLTSLTVTMQ

-432 SKIAGYGTPQYPQD
+432 SKIAGYGTPQYPQN

>member
-1 MHVIT
+1 MRVIT

-55 DEDDGNNNTS
+55 DEDDGNNNAS
-65 EEKMPELQNVLAE
+65 EEKMPELQNVMAE
-78 ESRALYSTM
+78 ESRALYSTL
-87 SRRQKKRYNK
+87 SRRQKKRFNR

-104 KKQWSSNI
+104 KKQWSSDI
-112 IKRNRD
+112 IKRNRNL
-118 FRGRKT
+118 RGNKT
-124 EKENILTANSKEIAS
+124 EKENILTVKSK
-139 KFVSATA
+139 
-146 NTMANKT
+146 TMVNKN

-161 VKSAGTAVKSA
+161 AKSA
-172 GTAVRTTA
+172 GTAVRTTSGA
-180 GTLSGTATFG
+180 LTGTATFG

-205 AQAAVKVSEK
+205 AQAAVKVSQK
-215 MQQQTAQIQAEQTQ
+215 MQQQTAQTQAEQTQ
-229 QAKHETVAAASDY
+229 QAKHETAAAVSDY
-242 SVSRTG
+242 SVSQAG
-248 ENNNLIMLLMAAVI
+248 ENNNLIMLLMAAII
-262 CLTVILTSLTVTMQ
+262 CITVMLTSLTVIMQ

>member
-1 MHVIT
+1 MRVIT
-6 AQETKI
+6 AQESKI

-34 SAAKKTRNAVKN
+34 SAAKKTGNAVKN
-46 FDVQFNGRH
+46 FDVQFNGGY
-55 DEDDGNNNTS
+55 DEENRNNNAS
-65 EEKMPELQNVLAE
+65 EEKMPELQSVLAE
-78 ESRALYSTM
+78 ESRALYGTL

-104 KKQWSSNI
+104 KKQLSSDI
-112 IKRNRD
+112 IKRNRNL
-118 FRGRKT
+118 RGNKT
-124 EKENILTANSKEIAS
+124 EKENILTVNSKS
-139 KFVSATA
+139 MV
-146 NTMANKT
+146 NKN

-161 VKSAGTAVKSA
+161 AKSA
-172 GTAVRTTA
+172 GTAVRTTSGA
-180 GTLSGTATFG
+180 LTGTATFG
-190 VTAAVTAAVDTAKNA
+190 VTAAVTAAVDAAKNA
-205 AQAAVKVSEK
+205 AQAAVKVSQK
-215 MQQQTAQIQAEQTQ
+215 MQQQTVQTQAEQTQ
-229 QAKHETVAAASDY
+229 QAKHETAAAVSDY
-242 SVSRTG
+242 SVSQAG
-248 ENNNLIMLLMAAVI
+248 ENNNSIMLLVAAII
-262 CLTVILTSLTVTMQ
+262 CITVMLTSLTVTMQ

-446 DTAADAAG
+446 DTAADAAR

>member
-1 MHVIT
+1 MRVIT
-6 AQETKI
+6 AQESKI

-34 SAAKKTRNAVKN
+34 SAAKKTGNAVKN
-46 FDVQFNGRH
+46 FDVQFNGGY
-55 DEDDGNNNTS
+55 DEENRNNNAS
-65 EEKMPELQNVLAE
+65 EEKMPELQSVLAE
-78 ESRALYSTM
+78 ESRALYGTL
-87 SRRQKKRYNK
+87 SRRQKKRYNRL
-97 MYQKELS
+97 YQKELS
-104 KKQWSSNI
+104 KKQWSSDI
-112 IKRNRD
+112 IKRNRNL
-118 FRGRKT
+118 RGNKT
-124 EKENILTANSKEIAS
+124 EKENIWTVKSK
-139 KFVSATA
+139 
-146 NTMANKT
+146 TMVNKN

-161 VKSAGTAVKSA
+161 AKSA
-172 GTAVRTTA
+172 GTAVRTTSGA
-180 GTLSGTATFG
+180 LTGTATFG

-205 AQAAVKVSEK
+205 AQAAVKVSQK
-215 MQQQTAQIQAEQTQ
+215 MQQQTVQTQAEQTQ
-229 QAKHETVAAASDY
+229 QAKHETAAAVSDY
-242 SVSRTG
+242 SVSQAG
-248 ENNNLIMLLMAAVI
+248 ENNNLIMLLMAAII
-262 CLTVILTSLTVTMQ
+262 CITVMLTSLTVTMQ
-276 AAVDASGGQGDNNG
+276 AVVDASGGQGDNNG